1 MKYARHS
8 NLSLGPSTEPSRA
21 ARSNTAVLDMPP
33 TGKKPIVI
41 LAPHASHP
49 PMDGASY
56 RSWSIARE
64 FGRAGPDCYYFAK
77 ANFFKV
83 LPDGRT
89 EKLESIQN
97 NRGKN
102 LSALRTVVLGS
113 HYLVEKHLPDAWTRQ
128 THRWLAQI
136 KPGLLFISFLWTWN
150 KRWIGPSGIPI
161 YIDTHNYDPEWWGN
175 LKRSSG
181 NWVSR
186 RVCDLSCAYA
196 LKMLEE
202 LPAGTKLVHVTT
214 GDRKRYLSH
223 RPDLQHLILANGCDI
238 QFRQSVP
245 DYTSAR
251 KRLYFLGALNLRIS
265 QDALQFL
272 AERFWPALR
281 EVAEMHVFGSG
292 EAPEMEALCTT
303 NGWTL
308 HRNLPED
315 ALAKELE
322 RMHYLVLPFSYSAGS
337 KLKLVNACGKGIPII
352 ATGHGVSGFEALP
365 PTVFISEEPAD
376 WTAQITRPV
385 APSDAELSECRK
397 FAEIFSWHRLV
408 GDTGILEDQ
417 NYE

>member
-1 MKYARHS
+1 MKR
-8 NLSLGPSTEPSRA
+8 P
-21 ARSNTAVLDMPP
+21 V
-33 TGKKPIVI
+33 VI

-64 FGRAGPDCYYFAK
+64 FGRAGLDCYYFAK
-77 ANFFKV
+77 EEFLKV

-89 EKLESIQN
+89 EKLDAIQN

-102 LSALRTVVLGS
+102 WCALRALVRGS

-128 THRWLAQI
+128 AHRWLTQI
-136 KPGLLFISFLWTWN
+136 KPGMLFISFLWTWN
-150 KRWIGPSGIPI
+150 KQWGGPPGIPI

-196 LKMLEE
+196 LKMLSE
-202 LPAGTKLVHVTT
+202 LPASTKLIHVATA
-214 GDRKRYLSH
+214 DRKRYLSH
-223 RPDLQHLILANGCDI
+223 RSDLQHLVLANGCDI
-238 QFRQSVP
+238 QFRQSSP
-245 DYTSAR
+245 DYASAR
-251 KRLYFLGALNLRIS
+251 KRLYFLGALNIRIS
-265 QDALQFL
+265 QDALRCFK
-272 AERFWPALR
+272 ERFWLALKG
-281 EVAEMHVFGSG
+281 VAEMHVFGSG
-292 EAPEMEALCTT
+292 EGPEVEALCAA

-308 HRNLPED
+308 HQNLPDD

-365 PTVFISEEPAD
+365 PTVFVSEEPSE
-376 WTAQITRPV
+376 WTAKVMSPV
-385 APSDAELSECRK
+385 APTDAELRKCRK
-397 FAEIFSWHRLV
+397 FAETFSWHRLV
-408 GDTGILEDQ
+408 TDAGILEDQ
-417 NYE
+417 DYE